1 MENTFYPVRRC
12 FADHRPRVI
21 LCIAG
26 VDNDRLAGFLRE
38 GELLSERTALL
49 ESRRIVIVVVETA
62 FADRDGTTRDEIAKC
77 AGIMKWIEPARIVRM
92 NPRGMPDESAI
103 RFGDR
108 LRCASGAED
117 ILGAAA

>member
-1 MENTFYPVRRC
+1 M
-12 FADHRPRVI
+12 
-21 LCIAG
+21 
-26 VDNDRLAGFLRE
+26 DNDRLAGFLRD

-103 RFGDR
+103 RFGDG
-108 LRCASGAED
+108 LRCTSGAED